1 MSDDFNDAA
10 IISHAEDLFERARD
24 DADFCA
30 GVLLAAA
37 QMLAFPGNRA
47 EISANI
53 KCFTAEVWNA
63 SAEAQTAMSAAESL
77 LARSLLARI
86 RRAEGGDHV

>member
-1 MSDDFNDAA
+1 MSDDYNDTA
-10 IISHAEDLFERARD
+10 IMAHAEDLVERARD

-37 QMLAFPGNRA
+37 HMLAFPANRS

-53 KCFTAEVWNA
+53 KHFSAEVWNI
-63 SAEAQTAMSAAESL
+63 AADALAGTRAANAL
-77 LARSLLARI
+77 LDRV
-86 RRAEGGDHV
+86 RRAEGSTDV